1 MTAEPERVLV
11 PVCSLECRRCAE
23 AVARTPGGVPLVI
36 CGPPKWAGDARPN
49 SREVGP
55 DEASRTHSTEKE
67 AGMNPGDRI
76 ESDVRAIALP
86 RGRRVGQPGHDVARE
101 YLRGRLEEIGLEPFW
116 GDSFELP
123 FERPHPLTGTRTEF
137 TNLIGVVPGSKRDLP
152 PVLVGAHYDSVIDAP
167 CADDNA
173 TSVAVALAAAES
185 FVAEPLERR
194 VVIALFDSE
203 EPPYFHE
210 PGTMGSTRFYE
221 DHCEGVSFACALI
234 MDLISHDVELG
245 FVQAGSLPQE
255 AEDRIRKLLFVTGA
269 ESGPHLSPAVETAA
283 ARVGE
288 LNVVPT
294 LNSYVGDMSDQRAFR
309 LGGEPYLFLS
319 CGQGRYYHHELD
331 SLTTPGWINFEKTRR
346 VHELVVELLREVDSR
361 PDDGDGPESG
371 ATPGPKLP
379 DPIDTTEFEIR
390 RLEAAF
396 GPLLPAILRQV
407 GLTELRTRED
417 IDRIA
422 AALRGTLLR

>member
-36 CGPPKWAGDARPN
+36 CGPPKGADDADRNP
-49 SREVGP
+49 REVGP
-55 DEASRTHSTEKE
+55 DEANRSHSTEKE

-86 RGRRVGQPGHDVARE
+86 RGRRVGQPGHDIARE
-101 YLRGRLEEIGLEPFW
+101 YLIRRMTEIGLEPFT
-116 GDSFELP
+116 GDGFELP
-123 FERPHPLTGTRTEF
+123 FEREGTRF
-137 TNLIGVVPGSKRDLP
+137 TNLVGVISGSNRDLP

-173 TSVAVALAAAES
+173 TSVAVALAAAET
-185 FVAEPLERR
+185 FAREPLQRD
-194 VVIALFDSE
+194 VVIAIFDSE
-203 EPPYFHE
+203 EPPYFLS
-210 PGTMGSTRFYE
+210 PSMGSIRFYE
-221 DHCEGVSFACALI
+221 DHCAETRFACALI

-245 FVQAGSLPQE
+245 ITPAGSLPPE
-255 AEDRIRKLLFVTGA
+255 AEERVRQLLFITGA
-269 ESGPHLSPAVETAA
+269 ESGGHLPGAVEAA
-283 ARVGE
+283 AASVDG

-294 LNSYVGDMSDQRAFR
+294 LNAYVGDMSDQRAFR

-331 SLTTPGWINFEKTRR
+331 SLDTQGWINFEKTQR
-346 VHELVVELLREVDSR
+346 VFELVIEILREVDGTLDTGDEGEH
-361 PDDGDGPESG
+361 DDPTEPP
-371 ATPGPKLP
+371 AP
-379 DPIDTTEFEIR
+379 DPVDTTEFEIR
-390 RLEAAF
+390 HLERAL
-396 GPLLPAILRQV
+396 GPLLPEFLAQV
-407 GLTELRTRED
+407 GLKELRTRQD

-422 AALRGTLLR
+422 GALRGALVA